1 MFIANLANY
10 YLTQNKI
17 KKIKFNE
24 SNIGSEGSQII
35 SLILKHN
42 EYIESIDLTK
52 SLFNEQDLNYLISS
66 IEKLDGFFSLNLT
79 GVKMSLS
86 LLKYITI
93 IKNKDYKKEFI
104 LGNNNLCL
112 TSKMTSANKMRNLK
126 KKNKKMY

>member
-1 MFIANLANY
+1 VFIANLANY